1 MLAKRVL
8 SAVVLIPIVAL
19 AVYVGGWG
27 LFGLI
32 VIVGLLAGYE
42 YLRLL
47 RALQITPALLWG
59 LLLILLLIADA
70 QWPQLRLA
78 GWGLA
83 LVIMLSMTHEVFR
96 GNAPGSL
103 PRWALTL
110 AGGLYIGFFLGHALK
125 LRALDDGLQ
134 WTILAII
141 GTWICDTGAYFVGS
155 KWGRRRFFP
164 AISPK
169 KTWEGALGGLVSG
182 MVAVILL
189 GWGLLGLSVGWGTVI
204 GLALVL
210 GATFGDLAESVIKRQ
225 VGVKDSGQLI
235 PGHGGMLDRIDSLLF
250 VFPIVYYLAL
260 IVG

>member
-27 LFGLI
+27 LLALI
-32 VIVGLLAGYE
+32 VVVGLLAGYE

-47 RALQITPALLWG
+47 RALQVTPSLFWG

-70 QWPQLRLA
+70 QWPQLGLA
-78 GWGLA
+78 GRGLVW
-83 LVIMLSMTHEVFR
+83 VIILSLTHEVFR

-103 PRWALTL
+103 QRWALTL
-110 AGGLYIGFFLGHALK
+110 AGGLYIGLCLGHSLR
-125 LRALDDGLQ
+125 LRALDQGLA
-134 WTILAII
+134 WMIVAIV
-141 GTWICDTGAYFVGS
+141 GTWLCDTGAYFVGS

-164 AISPK
+164 LISPK
-169 KTWEGALGGLVSG
+169 KTWEGAIGGLVSG
-182 MVAVILL
+182 VVAVVLL
-189 GWGLLGLSVGWGTVI
+189 AWWLLGLSVGWGALV

-225 VGVKDSGQLI
+225 AGVKDSGQLI

-260 IVG
+260 VVG